1 METMDDLSNDNVEQL
16 VKDKVFQVL
25 REESDNLLHQVG
37 HELVGRVLEVKK
49 SSNRQLEEMAK
60 DYLDILLE
68 VWMV

>member
-25 REESDNLLHQVG
+25 REESDNLLYQVG
-37 HELVGRVLEVKK
+37 HELVGCVLEVKK

-68 VWMV
+68 VWMS